1 MKFST
6 TKAFKWTKFVS
17 LLLILPGLVG
27 FIGALFGLPMFN
39 FDIDFTGGTTIQ
51 VAIHT
56 EATQAVCNEIA
67 GIVNDTVG
75 KKPASV
81 QSTGN
86 GNVKDEVII
95 KTSELTDD
103 EANAVYLALEKKY
116 NLDQKT
122 DLLSIDNVSPTV
134 GKDLQRVA
142 VTASIVAAIGILIY
156 ISFRFDLRSG
166 AAAIACLLH
175 DILVI
180 LSFYVVF
187 RFPMNIN
194 FIAAALTIVGY
205 SINATIVIFDRVR
218 EESRLSRK
226 EGFDVVVDR
235 SVMASMGR
243 SINTTITTLVMI
255 LLLLVLGVP
264 SIRNFMTP
272 LLIGVLCG
280 AYSSV
285 LVAGPLWYT
294 FRKWFPKR

>member
-1 MKFST
+1 MKFSV
-6 TKAFKWTKFVS
+6 TKCFKWTKFLS
-17 LLLILPGLVG
+17 LLLILPGLIG
-27 FIGALFGLPMFN
+27 FIGALFGAPFFN

-56 EATQAVCNEIA
+56 EATQSVCNEISDL
-67 GIVNDTVG
+67 VNKTVG
-75 KKPASV
+75 IKPASV

-86 GNVKDEVII
+86 GSVKDEVII

-103 EANAVYLALEKKY
+103 QANAVYLALEEKY
-116 NLDQKT
+116 NLKQED
-122 DLLSIDNVSPTV
+122 DLLSVDNVSPTI

-156 ISFRFDLRSG
+156 ISFRFDFRSG
-166 AAAIACLLH
+166 LSAIACLLH
-175 DILVI
+175 DVLII
-180 LSFYVVF
+180 LSFYVIF

-218 EESRLSRK
+218 EESRLVRK
-226 EGFDVVVDR
+226 ESFDYVVDK
-235 SVMASMGR
+235 SVWASMGR
-243 SINTTITTLVMI
+243 SINTTFTTLVMI
-255 LLLLVLGVP
+255 VLLLVMGVP
-264 SIRNFMTP
+264 SIKNFMIP

-285 LVAGPLWYT
+285 FIASPLWST
-294 FRKWFPKR
+294 FRKWFPKH

>member
-1 MKFST
+1 MKFSV
-6 TKAFKWTKFVS
+6 TKCFKWTKFLS
-17 LLLILPGLVG
+17 LLLILPGLIG
-27 FIGALFGLPMFN
+27 FIGALFGAPFFN

-56 EATQAVCNEIA
+56 EATQSVCNEISDL
-67 GIVNDTVG
+67 VNKTVG
-75 KKPASV
+75 IKPASV

-86 GNVKDEVII
+86 GSVKDEVII

-103 EANAVYLALEKKY
+103 QANAVYLALEEKY
-116 NLDQKT
+116 DLKQED
-122 DLLSIDNVSPTV
+122 DLLSVDNVSPTI

-156 ISFRFDLRSG
+156 ISFRFDFRSG
-166 AAAIACLLH
+166 LSAIACLLH
-175 DILVI
+175 DVLII
-180 LSFYVVF
+180 LSFYVIF

-218 EESRLSRK
+218 EESRLVRK
-226 EGFDVVVDR
+226 ESFDYVVDK
-235 SVMASMGR
+235 SVWASMGR
-243 SINTTITTLVMI
+243 SINTTFTTLVMI
-255 LLLLVLGVP
+255 VLLLVMGVP
-264 SIRNFMTP
+264 SIKNFMIP

-285 LVAGPLWYT
+285 FVAAPLWST
-294 FRKWFPKR
+294 FRKWFPKH

>member
-1 MKFST
+1 MKFSV
-6 TKAFKWTKFVS
+6 TKCFKWTKFLS

-27 FIGALFGLPMFN
+27 FIGSLFGAPFFN

-56 EATQAVCNEIA
+56 EATQSVCNEISDL
-67 GIVNDTVG
+67 VNETVG
-75 KKPASV
+75 IKPASV
-81 QSTGN
+81 QSTGS
-86 GNVKDEVII
+86 GSVKDEVII

-103 EANAVYLALEKKY
+103 QANEVYLALEEKFGLKQE
-116 NLDQKT
+116 D
-122 DLLSIDNVSPTV
+122 DLLSVDNVSPTI

-156 ISFRFDLRSG
+156 ITFRFDFRSG
-166 AAAIACLLH
+166 LSAIACLLH
-175 DILVI
+175 DVLVI
-180 LSFYVVF
+180 LSFYVIF

-218 EESRLSRK
+218 EESRLVRK
-226 EGFDVVVDR
+226 ESFENVVDK
-235 SVMASMGR
+235 SVWASMGR
-243 SINTTITTLVMI
+243 SINTTFTTLVMI
-255 LLLLVLGVP
+255 VLLLVMGVP

-285 LVAGPLWYT
+285 FIAAPLWCT
-294 FRKWFPKR
+294 FRKWFPKH

>member
-1 MKFST
+1 MKFSV
-6 TKAFKWTKFVS
+6 TKCFKWTKFLS

-27 FIGALFGLPMFN
+27 FIGALFGAPFFN

-56 EATQAVCNEIA
+56 EATQSVCNEISDL
-67 GIVNDTVG
+67 VNETVG
-75 KKPASV
+75 IKPASV
-81 QSTGN
+81 QSTGS
-86 GNVKDEVII
+86 GSVKDEVII

-103 EANAVYLALEKKY
+103 QANEVYLALEEKFGLKQE
-116 NLDQKT
+116 D
-122 DLLSIDNVSPTV
+122 DLLSVDNVSPTI

-156 ISFRFDLRSG
+156 ITFRFDFRSG
-166 AAAIACLLH
+166 LSAIACLLH
-175 DILVI
+175 DVLVI
-180 LSFYVVF
+180 LSFYVIF

-218 EESRLSRK
+218 EESRLVRK
-226 EGFDVVVDR
+226 ESFEHVVDK
-235 SVMASMGR
+235 SVWASMGR
-243 SINTTITTLVMI
+243 SINTSFTTLVMI
-255 LLLLVLGVP
+255 VLLLVMGVP

-285 LVAGPLWYT
+285 FIASPLWCT
-294 FRKWFPKR
+294 FRKWFPKH